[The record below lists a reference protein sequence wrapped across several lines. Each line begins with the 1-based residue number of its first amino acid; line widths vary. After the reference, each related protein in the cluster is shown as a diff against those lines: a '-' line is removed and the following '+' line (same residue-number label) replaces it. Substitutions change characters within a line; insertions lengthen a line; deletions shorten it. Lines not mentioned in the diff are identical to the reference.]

1 MTEQAQDLKRGAISL
16 WHALAQGL
24 GMNGP
29 AGVVALY
36 YVGLAGLVGGAMPLD
51 VLLAWLIYLAM
62 TIPLYEWSK
71 IVAASYGWAAIQKRA
86 WGSAVSLFASVTY
99 WYYYM
104 TGLAGFAILGFASF
118 AYLLFP
124 SIATAY
130 PWLWIPIVI
139 IITVEISLLTYYG
152 IKPSTSY
159 VLYTGLAEVA
169 FLIITSFALVVL
181 AGSNNTLMVFT
192 PAPVNWNWVLIGVS
206 MIFGITT
213 FGGMNGIIPVAE
225 ETKDPKKNVPKAL
238 AYLSLIL
245 GFTLILGAYAQTVI
259 YGPSNMFNYATLP
272 DPGIIIYI
280 KYFGIIGAGL
290 LAIFVLNSYNSS
302 AVSFANNAI
311 RMAYGTGRDGLIFP
325 KSLLKI
331 NKHGVPGN
339 LVWFTAIITIVIS
352 IIAGELLGPLMGG
365 IFLITSN
372 AFFSYINHMLAA
384 AGIARYHYGKSTFKW
399 FRHLII
405 PVIVIVALAA
415 AIILAVYPAPSYPL
429 NYAAYV
435 AGAYVIVF
443 FIIYAIVRS
452 KYRERLEKFGDFSL

>member
-1 MTEQAQDLKRGAISL
+1 MSGQVEDLKKGAISL

-71 IVAASYGWAAIQKRA
+71 IVAASYSWAAIQKRA
-86 WGSAVSLFASVTY
+86 WGSGTSLFAAVTY

-104 TGLAGFAILGFASF
+104 TGLAGFAILGLTSF
-118 AYLLFP
+118 VYLLFP
-124 SIATAY
+124 SVASAY

-139 IITVEISLLTYYG
+139 FVVLEISVLTYLG

-169 FLIITSFALVVL
+169 FLIITSLALVVF
-181 AGSNNTLMVFT
+181 AGPSNTLAVFT

-225 ETKDPKKNVPKAL
+225 ETKDPKKNVPRAL
-238 AYLSLIL
+238 VYLSLIL

-272 DPGIIIYI
+272 DPGIIIYL
-280 KYFGIIGAGL
+280 KYFGIIGAAL
-290 LAIFVLNSYNSS
+290 LAIFVINSYNSS

-311 RMAYGTGRDGLIFP
+311 RMAYGTGRDGLLFP
-325 KSLLKI
+325 RSLLKI

-339 LVWFTAIITIVIS
+339 LVWFTAILTIVVS
-352 IIAGELLGPLMGG
+352 IIAGEILGPLMGG

-372 AFFSYINHMLAA
+372 AFFTYINHMLAA
-384 AGIARYHYGKSTFKW
+384 AGIAKYHWGKPSFKW
-399 FRHLII
+399 LRHLII
-405 PVIVIVALAA
+405 PIIVIAALTA
-415 AIILAVYPAPSYPL
+415 AIILAVYPAPAPPL

-435 AGAYVIVF
+435 AGAYVVVF
-443 FIIYAIVRS
+443 FIIYAIVRA
-452 KYRERLEKFGDFSL
+452 KYKERLEKFGDFSL